1 MSAVAGRRTLV
12 KVCGLTR
19 LEDARVAVE
28 AGADWLG
35 FVLKWEGPRRIAA
48 GVAAEIAAAFPRA
61 TAVAVMVAPSPEEAL
76 ALAEQAGAQRV
87 QLHRVD
93 PLAWPAG
100 FPLPLTFAIPVASDG
115 SLGESL
121 PLAPHLVMLDAA
133 HERLAGGTG
142 ERIPWE
148 TARVVAGARD
158 IMLAG
163 GLDGDCVTE
172 ALEQVRPYGVD
183 ASSRLELEPGIKDAD
198 KVRRFVAAV
207 RAFDERDRT

>member
-1 MSAVAGRRTLV
+1 MSAAPGRRTIV

-19 LEDARVAVE
+19 FEDARVAVE

-48 GVAAEIAAAFPRA
+48 DAAAEIAAGLPRA
-61 TAVAVMVAPSPEEAL
+61 TAVAVMVAPTPDEAL
-76 ALAEQAGAQRV
+76 ALAERAGAHRV

-100 FPLPLTFAIPVASDG
+100 FPLPLTFAIPVAADG
-115 SLGESL
+115 SLGEAF
-121 PLAPHLVMLDAA
+121 PNPPHLVMLDAA
-133 HERLAGGTG
+133 HERLPGGTG
-142 ERIPWE
+142 VGIPWE

-163 GLDGDCVTE
+163 GLDGDSVGE
-172 ALEQVRPYGVD
+172 ALERVRPYGVD
-183 ASSRLELEPGIKDAD
+183 ASSRLEIEPGVKDAG

-207 RAFDERDRT
+207 RAFDERDRN